1 MTAFLAAI
9 PARLWTWLAAIGA
22 GLLVLARLL
31 ASARQ
36 SERDRI
42 AARAAERAAEER
54 DTRDAI
60 DRAVAR
66 DPDPAAELRRDWR
79 RGL

>member
-1 MTAFLAAI
+1 MTFLAGLS
-9 PARLWTWLAAIGA
+9 ARLWTILAAIGA
-22 GLLVLARLL
+22 ALAVVGGAFLKGR
-31 ASARQ
+31 
-36 SERDRI
+36 RDATRD
-42 AARAAERAAEER
+42 AALRAAEQAQLQRN
-54 DTRDAI
+54 TRDEI